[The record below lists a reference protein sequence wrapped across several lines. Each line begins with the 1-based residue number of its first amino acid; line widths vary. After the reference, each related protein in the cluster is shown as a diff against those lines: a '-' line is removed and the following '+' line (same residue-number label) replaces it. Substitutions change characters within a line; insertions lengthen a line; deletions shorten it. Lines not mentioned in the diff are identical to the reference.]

1 MQEEAKDELQR
12 LAARLVLWKA
22 SYVARSVIDFF
33 KINPALELAAPET
46 LADSSGDEDVDR
58 DGTVDDVCDD
68 PVDEDM
74 IEDLCAFRVFLATGN
89 AFRDFRQRLQAFTQP
104 KIYAGETR
112 ADATKDHPSEVELG
126 PNERLQGGELV
137 PLEEQGQEAP
147 AIDAGLEQS
156 YVNLKPLSGL
166 LVTLGW
172 LEPPLNAGR
181 PRLRWHCVR
190 RLGGWSFHGRH

>member
-1 MQEEAKDELQR
+1 LQEEAKDELQR

-33 KINPALELAAPET
+33 EINPALELAAPET

-58 DGTVDDVCDD
+58 DGTVDDVWDD

-74 IEDLCAFRVFLATGN
+74 IEDLCAFGVFLATGN
-89 AFRDFRQRLQAFTQP
+89 AFQDFRQRLQAFTQP
-104 KIYAGETR
+104 KIYAGET
-112 ADATKDHPSEVELG
+112 S
-126 PNERLQGGELV
+126 GELV

-156 YVNLKPLSGL
+156 YVNLKPLSDL